1 MKYLVVC
8 SAMLMT
14 SISATAG
21 DIATERTQAATGA
34 IITVISQINE
44 KIKEVTEFISEIE
57 GMANAVNPEA
67 LLRTIP
73 GVDDIFTMFDD
84 VQAVVSAGEGLAHS
98 AANLETFV
106 TDRFGS
112 YEVYLAKLRADGR
125 IDELDLR
132 TKFRNWSQTHQDTI
146 KNTLMAHGIHAQEVD
161 DAELRLQ
168 RLQTLTRSADGRM
181 KVLQIGQE
189 IATEELK
196 QLHSLKEIMMEQSNL
211 HGSYFAMKQSMQA
224 QKEAVDTW
232 TNRDLGLPTVVG
244 DEPAPFFR

>member
-1 MKYLVVC
+1 VKYLIL
-8 SAMLMT
+8 SSGLLMAAFT
-14 SISATAG
+14 ATAG

-34 IITVISQINE
+34 VITVISQINRE
-44 KIKEVTEFISEIE
+44 IQEVTDLIRGIE
-57 GMANAVNPEA
+57 EAANAVNPRA
-67 LLRTIP
+67 LLNTIP

-98 AANLETFV
+98 AANLETFI

-112 YEVYLAKLRADGR
+112 YEVYLAKLNADGR

-196 QLHSLKEIMMEQSNL
+196 QLHSLKEIMMEQS
-211 HGSYFAMKQSMQA
+211 SK
-224 QKEAVDTW
+224 
-232 TNRDLGLPTVVG
+232 
-244 DEPAPFFR
+244 

>member
-1 MKYLVVC
+1 
-8 SAMLMT
+8 MLY
-14 SISATAG
+14 SISVTAG

-34 IITVISQINE
+34 VITVISQINRE
-44 KIKEVTEFISEIE
+44 IQRVSELINNVE
-57 GMANAVNPEA
+57 SMANAVNPEA

-73 GVDDIFTMFDD
+73 GVNDIFTMFDD
-84 VQAVVSAGEGLAHS
+84 VQAVIAAGEGLAHS
-98 AANLETFV
+98 AADLETFV
-106 TDRFGS
+106 TNRFGS
-112 YEVYLAKLRADGR
+112 YEVYLDKLRADGR
-125 IDELDLR
+125 IDVADIQ

-146 KNTLMAHGIHAQEVD
+146 KNTLMAHGIHAKEVD

-168 RLQTLTRSADGRM
+168 RLQTLTRTADGRM

-196 QLHSLKEIMMEQSNL
+196 QLHGLKEIMMEQSNL
-211 HGSYFAMKQSMQA
+211 HGSYFAMKQSMEA

-232 TNRDLGLPTVVG
+232 TSRDLGQPTILG

>member
-1 MKYLVVC
+1 VKYLIFT
-8 SAMLMT
+8 SGLLMAAFT
-14 SISATAG
+14 AAAG

-34 IITVISQINE
+34 VITVISQINE

-67 LLRTIP
+67 L
-73 GVDDIFTMFDD
+73 
-84 VQAVVSAGEGLAHS
+84 
-98 AANLETFV
+98 ETFI

-112 YEVYLAKLRADGR
+112 YEVYLAKLNADGR